1 VVTTESFQDWIMG
14 HGWGTGTY
22 VYNTASGP
30 ISIDMLTNPSPFG
43 GAYVY
48 EPDLASMAYNR
59 FDLNA
64 YNAVSA
70 IASFYADINVEEDYD
85 YLLFVINENG
95 GVPNMYIEEYTGD
108 FGGMYFMG
116 EYDFTVILNK
126 TISLGFYLETD
137 YSNNR
142 KGAGIAWFDMARLY
156 HNTAACMYS
165 DGTSMA
171 APHVTGVVAMC
182 VQRYLNAHGSYSRA
196 GNYSTMIDAVLGG
209 ASAYTSLNGKVASG
223 RMLNAPGALAA
234 VP

>member
-1 VVTTESFQDWIMG
+1 
-14 HGWGTGTY
+14 
-22 VYNTASGP
+22 
-30 ISIDMLTNPSPFG
+30 
-43 GAYVY
+43 
-48 EPDLASMAYNR
+48 MAYNR

-70 IASFYADINVEEDYD
+70 IASFYADINVEEDCD

-137 YSNNR
+137 YLNNR

-156 HNTAACMYS
+156 HNTPRACTPM
-165 DGTSMA
+165 
-171 APHVTGVVAMC
+171 
-182 VQRYLNAHGSYSRA
+182 
-196 GNYSTMIDAVLGG
+196 
-209 ASAYTSLNGKVASG
+209 
-223 RMLNAPGALAA
+223 
-234 VP
+234 VPPWPRRT